1 MNSFSWLCGIVLIII
16 LIIVKYA
23 KKIYLTSKL
32 AGPKAYPIIGNGL
45 LFFNKTN
52 IGKYFV
58 SELNQ
63 FLLSIN
69 S

>member
-58 SELNQ
+58 FRIESVFIVN
-63 FLLSIN
+63 
-69 S
+69 